1 MSNNF
6 LRYLE
11 ANSYKFAPLDLYY
24 ERGIEQ
30 FDAYDL
36 DTTVNYGVEGF
47 RETINKIFE
56 TIQKFFNRFYDFI
69 VNLLNKFKSR
79 KLNERANS
87 LIEKIKNSSNKE
99 KINKLIKEK
108 LNSTKVSSVIPKNK
122 IERFSK
128 ELFSFFDLSNN
139 IKNKFNETADK
150 FPNLEIQKVTT
161 YRRDTEEVIKI
172 DGIDK
177 FVEDYYEI
185 KHGKEPYLET
195 DETLLSGL
203 GFDGSISELN
213 SIYEFH
219 KSFSAEYEKK
229 IKNFGSYRYKKPT
242 NYQDTIE
249 QEEKVKKMIP
259 IYNNTFSLLKNSFAM
274 TTKGLSAIFRTLEAY
289 ITIITE
295 AIEEVDKPKEG
306 NESFLSELYST
317 QLENTNVQFRTDT
330 DLGHICQAI
339 SSAISLSTPYMVG
352 EEELTTTMIQNMDK
366 FLDSDQGSRYLEEIQ
381 EYSKLF
387 SEKLN
392 DAFSE
397 LRDKV
402 APEVD
407 ELVQRI
413 NNRSNEYTERA
424 VSLSEVNGVLTP
436 TEPNFTYV
444 DLNQYKTDETLYY
457 ANELVKKYLKGNV
470 TSINMLNLRYI
481 VDHLKNINTVDVS
494 DSCLSDWAKDIAIF
508 LTHDEEPSEKI
519 VSGVKDA
526 IKLAF
531 NSNYFSNA
539 KSTIFNKELNTGKIN
554 ENIIKHANG
563 FIKLNSIF
571 KRLDLVADIR
581 NEEDM
586 KAFKEN
592 IETLTDFYKINIVLL
607 GLASEKYQDSLII
620 GDSVINKN
628 KFDEF
633 TAQGGTSQDIA
644 NHLRYNYNHNKEDA
658 LYSSVGHDTIP
669 SSGILMN
676 TVLEN
681 KLFINEKLESLTTKL
696 NLELKSITNSCI
708 KRAYVDVLREYV
720 EDIERHHPEMVVD
733 AHRFGIECRRMIPQL
748 ASNIVRF
755 ESDNITDAVYE
766 FYLRTWYSDSL
777 VSNIYYKL
785 GAVLIDDIN
794 TTSKLSEDTIEF
806 AHFTVMSDILS
817 EYITKTMIEPIQY

>member
-30 FDAYDL
+30 FDSYDL
-36 DTTVNYGVEGF
+36 EKVVNYGVEGF
-47 RETINKIFE
+47 KEVINNIFE

-79 KLNERANS
+79 KLDERTDS
-87 LIEKIKNSSNKE
+87 LIEKIKNSPNKE

-139 IKNKFNETADK
+139 IKDKFNETADK
-150 FPNLEIQKVTT
+150 FPDLETQRIA
-161 YRRDTEEVIKI
+161 YNNITEEVIKI
-172 DGIDK
+172 NNIDR
-177 FVEDYYEI
+177 FIHEYYEF
-185 KHGKEPYLET
+185 KHTKEEDLQT
-195 DETLLSGL
+195 DEHSLSEL
-203 GFDGSISELN
+203 GFDGSISELESVSKFN
-213 SIYEFH
+213 G
-219 KSFSAEYEKK
+219 SFSDEYTKK
-229 IKNFGSYRYKKPT
+229 IKNFGSYKYRKPP
-242 NYQDTIE
+242 NYQDTSE
-249 QEEKVKKMIP
+249 QDEKIKNMISV
-259 IYNNTFSLLKNSFAM
+259 YNNTFSLLKNSFAM

-481 VDHLKNINTVDVS
+481 ADHLKNINTVNVS
-494 DSCLSDWAKDIAIF
+494 DSCLSDWAKDIAVF

-531 NSNYFSNA
+531 NSNYFNNA

-620 GDSVINKN
+620 GDNVINKN

-633 TAQGGTSQDIA
+633 TTQGGTSQDIA

-733 AHRFGIECRRMIPQL
+733 AHRFGIECRKMIPQL